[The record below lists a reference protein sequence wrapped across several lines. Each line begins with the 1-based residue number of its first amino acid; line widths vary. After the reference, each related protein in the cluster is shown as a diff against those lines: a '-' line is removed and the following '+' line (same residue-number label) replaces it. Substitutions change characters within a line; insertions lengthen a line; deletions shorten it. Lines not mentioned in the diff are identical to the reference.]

1 MSPSRRTILAA
12 PGALAAAASA
22 SAATAAPRATHD
34 AAWLQAVLE
43 RYAAFGNK
51 ASGGSG
57 DEACGAW
64 LEAELTK
71 ASYACERQ
79 PFDVPF
85 FAAKVAT
92 LATGATSA
100 KVIPQAIVVPT
111 GPGGVTG
118 RLALRDRK
126 DDLDGAIALL
136 DLPYQL
142 WGGVAQI
149 AKPVTDAFARG
160 AVAAIA
166 ITNGPSKEA
175 VALNVS
181 PHRPGFDK
189 PVAILAPK
197 DAAPFIAAAKNGAR
211 ATLTVDGNGGE
222 RKAFNLIARI
232 DRKAE
237 KTFVLSTPRSGWFD
251 CVAERGSG
259 LAVWLALADWLARAK
274 QRVNLE
280 LVAASGHE
288 YVYLGGEHY
297 LTEKA
302 PKPADTKLWVHIG
315 ASIAARAWHDIGPT
329 PLPLSA
335 ADSPRVIVAT
345 PDQIDRVRRAF
356 KGLAG
361 LEDAYVATKANTL
374 GELAKVI
381 EAKYP
386 SAIGEYGFHRYFHT
400 EADDLR
406 CTSGDL
412 VAPVLA
418 AYRNVLAACLR
429 P

>member
-1 MSPSRRTILAA
+1 MPPSRRTVLAA
-12 PGALAAAASA
+12 PGAIAAASA
-22 SAATAAPRATHD
+22 SAASAPTSAAVHD

-43 RYAAFGNK
+43 RYASFGNK
-51 ASGGSG
+51 ASGGPG

-71 ASYACERQ
+71 AGYACERQ

-85 FAAKVAT
+85 FEPIVTT
-92 LATGATSA
+92 LVSGTASA
-100 KVIPQAIVVPT
+100 KVIPQAIVRAT
-111 GPGGVTG
+111 GLEGVTG
-118 RLALRDRK
+118 RLALPDREG
-126 DDLDGAIALL
+126 DLDGAIALL
-136 DLPYQL
+136 DMPYQI

-149 AKPVTDAFARG
+149 AKPVAEAFARG
-160 AVAAIA
+160 AVAAVA
-166 ITNGPSKEA
+166 ITNGISKEA

-181 PHRPGFDK
+181 PHRPGFEK

-197 DAAPFIAAAKNGAR
+197 DAAPFVAAAKAGER
-211 ATLTVDGNGGE
+211 ATLTIEGRGGE
-222 RKAFNLIARI
+222 RKAWNLIARI
-232 DRKAE
+232 DRKAAQ
-237 KTFVLSTPRSGWFD
+237 TLILSTPRSGWFD

-259 LAVWLALADWLARAK
+259 LAVWLALAHWLARAK
-274 QRVNLE
+274 HRVNLE
-280 LVAASGHE
+280 LVATSGHE
-288 YVYLGGEHY
+288 YVYLGGEVY
-297 LTEKA
+297 LETA
-302 PKPADTKLWVHIG
+302 PKPAQTKLWVHIG

-329 PLPLSA
+329 PLPLSS
-335 ADSPRVIVAT
+335 ADSGRVIVAT
-345 PDQIDRVRRAF
+345 QDQIDRVRRAF

-374 GELAKVI
+374 GELANVI

-418 AYRNVLAACLR
+418 AYRDVLAACLR